1 MPDVSAPLDP
11 VAALLDQRPIAARAV
26 LLGDRIETRGLE
38 QQETLGRAPLI
49 IRVDEGGVAVLFRY
63 GVIVLLNVPAE
74 AEHALFKRLASLI
87 RDPFKPHESDD
98 VRVVVRSEADDQ
110 VDVDGTI
117 ALKELTA
124 ERIQV
129 VAEVLAKSLI
139 LAHYES
145 RVARAF
151 DRIEP
156 MAQMLRR
163 RGRLGIGGRPLL
175 RQIGNALLVQHNLV
189 GRVAT
194 GEKPDL
200 LWDHPELERLYS
212 RLADEYELRERD
224 RALDHQQE
232 IILRTMETMLGLV
245 QQRSAIR
252 LEWYIIILIVAELIV
267 AVYALL

>member
-1 MPDVSAPLDP
+1 
-11 VAALLDQRPIAARAV
+11 LLDQHSTNARAV
-26 LLGDRIETRGLE
+26 LVGERLDTRGLE
-38 QQETLGRAPLI
+38 QQETLGRAPLV
-49 IRVDEGGVAVLFRY
+49 IRVQEGGIAVLFRY
-63 GVIVLLNVPAE
+63 GVVVSLDVQVE
-74 AEHALFKRLASLI
+74 AERALLKRLAPLI
-87 RDPFKPHESDD
+87 RDPFKTRETDE
-98 VRVVVRSEADDQ
+98 VRITVRPDTDDQ

-117 ALKELTA
+117 VLKEFTI

-129 VAEVLAKSLI
+129 VADVLAKSLI

-145 RVARAF
+145 RIARAF
-151 DRIEP
+151 DRVEP
-156 MAQMLRR
+156 LAQMLRR
-163 RGRLGIGGRPLL
+163 RGRLGIGGRPLV

-194 GEKPDL
+194 SEKPDP

-212 RLADEYELRERD
+212 RLADEYELPERD

-245 QQRSAIR
+245 QQQSAIR
-252 LEWYIIILIVAELIV
+252 LEWYIVILIVAELIV